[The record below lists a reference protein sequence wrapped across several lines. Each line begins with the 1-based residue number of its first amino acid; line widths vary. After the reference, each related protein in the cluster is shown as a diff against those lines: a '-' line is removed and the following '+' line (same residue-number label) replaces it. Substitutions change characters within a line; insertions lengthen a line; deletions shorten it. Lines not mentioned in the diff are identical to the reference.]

1 MRSLLVHADTIYV
14 RAFED
19 RMDLLRAVMVGA
31 SGTPYHDGLFFFD
44 LHLPP
49 SYPAE
54 PPLVNYRSFGLHV
67 NPNLYPSGTVC
78 LSLLNTFGGQGVEL
92 WSPEASSVLQVVVS
106 IQGLVL
112 TAQPYY
118 NEPAYGAQA
127 GTPMG
132 RRNELPY
139 SENAY
144 LLTLQTMLH
153 LLRRPPAGFE
163 ELVTGHF
170 RRRGQHV
177 LRACEAYLEGCRVGT
192 LDGEARATDGSRERP
207 CSAGFRLALLNLLPR
222 LVDAFDGIGVQG
234 FEQFHR
240 SRTLPSTLQ
249 FATTQQPVIP

>member
-1 MRSLLVHADTIYV
+1 VV
-14 RAFED
+14 QCP
-19 RMDLLRAVMVGA
+19 G
-31 SGTPYHDGLFFFD
+31 GDG
-44 LHLPP
+44 
-49 SYPAE
+49 E

-67 NPNLYPSGTVC
+67 NPNLYPS
-78 LSLLNTFGGQGVEL
+78 FGGQGVEL

-112 TAQPYY
+112 TAQLYY

-177 LRACEAYLEGCRVGT
+177 LRACESYIPGG
-192 LDGEARATDGSRERP
+192 
-207 CSAGFRLALLNLLPR
+207 LPR
-222 LVDAFDGIGVQG
+222 RHARRGGARHGWEQG
-234 FEQFHR
+234 AAVLDR
-240 SRTLPSTLQ
+240 LDSG
-249 FATTQQPVIP
+249 